1 MLKADCT
8 THCRSFRQ
16 EAETGPRDWRRGGR
30 ATCRSHR
37 PSPVHSSGRIGRER
51 TRMRWRRFPQPRQRT
66 RFRRHP
72 ARACLAPLGSPAPTL
87 DHPRPDAA
95 SLRARLLS
103 PPEVHQTQS
112 EDHREQTG
120 YESSEHAQ
128 HQDRIHGQR
137 GTASGTFGISGSVGV
152 QRSSRDRRLGSMGSD
167 AKEGLARCASPLESE
182 APTTHSG
189 ATVGAAIELP
199 VNVTTPRRRS

>member
-1 MLKADCT
+1 MTGAEAAGQLVAHTGRRPCIPAAESAVNERECDGEDSPNRDSEHDSADT
-8 THCRSFRQ
+8 QPERALHRSAHRLRRS
-16 EAETGPRDWRRGGR
+16 TIRD
-30 ATCRSHR
+30 
-37 PSPVHSSGRIGRER
+37 
-51 TRMRWRRFPQPRQRT
+51 RMQRRFERDCSRHLRFTKRT
-66 RFRRHP
+66 
-72 ARACLAPLGSPAPTL
+72 
-87 DHPRPDAA
+87 
-95 SLRARLLS
+95 
-103 PPEVHQTQS
+103 S

-182 APTTHSG
+182 APQLTVARPSG
-189 ATVGAAIELP
+189 QRLSCLSTSLHLGGALKDRPNDAS
-199 VNVTTPRRRS
+199 RRRQ